1 MRIGEVA
8 ASVELKVRSCWNPF
22 LTAVLAAIALAAAL
36 GSAAKVAANYATSRV
51 EQSKRLAA
59 LGELSDLKVM
69 LERYRT
75 DNGYYPTTLQG
86 LDAIMND
93 ETDPG
98 MIRPPM
104 PPAHAPRD
112 PWGHRF
118 KYESDGHSY
127 YLGSLGPSGAGNDP
141 DLTITIQR

>member
-8 ASVELKVRSCWNPF
+8 ASVELKVRTCWNPF
-22 LTAVLAAIALAAAL
+22 LTAVLAAVVLGGVVKIATSQATHKIENSKRSAALA
-36 GSAAKVAANYATSRV
+36 
-51 EQSKRLAA
+51 
-59 LGELSDLKVM
+59 ELSDLKVM

-93 ETDPG
+93 EIDPG

-104 PPAHAPRD
+104 PPTHAPRD
-112 PWGHRF
+112 PWGHPF
-118 KYESDGHSY
+118 KYESDGNSY
-127 YLGSLGPSGAGNDP
+127 LLKSFGPGGAGDDP
-141 DLTITIQR
+141 DLTITQR